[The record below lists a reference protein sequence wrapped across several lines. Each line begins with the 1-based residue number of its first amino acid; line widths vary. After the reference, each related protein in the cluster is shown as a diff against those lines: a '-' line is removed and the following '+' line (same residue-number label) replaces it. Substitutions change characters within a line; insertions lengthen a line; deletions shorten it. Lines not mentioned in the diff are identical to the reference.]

1 MKTINNFIQEKL
13 KITKDTKI
21 SDNKENKEVLNKW
34 YEKCKDLSCA
44 GTFGLTDMHLRP
56 SDFKGFTEDMR
67 KAFIPEGTSRWYNI
81 CTARYNIIQAV
92 IEKDI
97 DKMIQIIKDNNF
109 DYLYACANYSSKYV
123 YGSHLLDCW
132 LAFELYDYLSDNSGY
147 YSQQNFSLLFRL
159 DDTFSWI
166 NDLKKNLKE
175 LKKVFK

>member
-1 MKTINNFIQEKL
+1 MKQINNFIQEKL
-13 KITKDTKI
+13 KINSKSKV
-21 SDNKENKEVLNKW
+21 SDNKENKEILNKW
-34 YEKCKDLSCA
+34 YEKCKDLSCS
-44 GTFGLTDMHLRP
+44 GTFGLTSGHLKP
-56 SDFKGFTEDMR
+56 SDFNGFVEDMR
-67 KAFIPEGTSRWYNI
+67 ESFVPEGKSRWGDI

-92 IEKDI
+92 IDKDI
-97 DKMIQIIKDNNF
+97 DKMIQIIKDNYF
-109 DYLYACANYSSKYV
+109 DYLFACANPDSEYV

-159 DDTFSWI
+159 DNTFSWI